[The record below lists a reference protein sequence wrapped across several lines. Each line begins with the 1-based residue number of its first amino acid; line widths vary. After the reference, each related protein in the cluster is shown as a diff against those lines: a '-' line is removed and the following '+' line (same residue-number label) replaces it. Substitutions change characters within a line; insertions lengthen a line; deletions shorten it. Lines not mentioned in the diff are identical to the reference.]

1 MIVDG
6 HGFESVLDGAIK
18 FERKPC
24 LDYRPGGEDRPKLML
39 VVHKIFR
46 PRRGADPESE
56 VRKRLAA

>member
-6 HGFESVLDGAIK
+6 HGFESVLRGAME
-18 FERKPC
+18 FELKPC
-24 LDYRPGGEDRPKLML
+24 LDYRPDGEDRPKLML